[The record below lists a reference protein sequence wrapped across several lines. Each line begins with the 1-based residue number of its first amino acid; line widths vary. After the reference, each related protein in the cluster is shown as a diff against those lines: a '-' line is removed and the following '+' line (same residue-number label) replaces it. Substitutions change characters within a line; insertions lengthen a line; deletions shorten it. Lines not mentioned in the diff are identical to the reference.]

1 MQLFKI
7 DLSSDNNL
15 KNIFHFLCLLFLFFV
30 CFFDG
35 IDFSFNGMPSW
46 SVVKLSSSY
55 EFSNKFKTLLVLDNV
70 FDIHFREFASGISAP
85 GRNLN
90 LVLSYKF

>member
-1 MQLFKI
+1 MERTGLEETPVI
-7 DLSSDNNL
+7 
-15 KNIFHFLCLLFLFFV
+15 
-30 CFFDG
+30 FDG

-46 SVVKLSSSY
+46 GVVKLSSSY

-70 FDIHFREFASGISAP
+70 FDIHYREFASGISAP